1 MTQRLARACSR
12 HPWRTLGAW
21 LVVLVA
27 SAAAIATSLDLSS
40 EADVIGKF
48 ESRRAAD
55 LVFSNGLYDRRPV
68 DAIVIVRSE
77 TLKAGDPRFR
87 AFLRGL
93 QDEATA
99 ANVPVVPAGGPQV
112 SRDGHAVAL
121 PLTQRGPIDPLV
133 DLVHAHDGRDGFSV
147 TASAQDIAND
157 DFDSVSQHDL
167 EQGELFFGLPV
178 ALLILLLVFGS
189 GVAALVPLTVA
200 LVSILVAVGMT
211 AVASQLTNLSIFV
224 VNMISGM
231 GLALGI
237 DYALFVVSRYRE
249 ERAGGRD
256 QLDAIEVSGATAMRA
271 VLVSGIAF
279 VVAMIGMLLV
289 PHTVM
294 RSLAAGAIFVGI
306 VSVPAALTLLPAL
319 LGLLGDRL
327 EALRLPWLGHALA
340 ASAGREGRFWSSVV
354 RRVMRAPVLTLG
366 ISVVALLLVASP
378 LVGLKT
384 GSAGVSTLPDRLL
397 SKQGYLALQRDFGTA
412 GTNPVWVVVQ
422 GNGDKTTSSA
432 VDTLRRRVAE
442 SPDFGKP
449 TIRDRGDST
458 VQLISFTVAGDSTGD
473 RATHAVED
481 LRDRVVPEVFRGTG
495 AEVLVGGDTAEEL
508 DYEHV
513 MSHWMP
519 IVFAFV
525 LGLTL
530 VLLTIVFRSIVVAG
544 TAIVLNLLSV
554 GAAYGVLVLVFQH
567 GVLAG
572 TLGLLQVDRIE
583 PWVPLFL
590 FSVLFGLSMDYEVF
604 LLSRIRE
611 RFVQTGD
618 TDGSVAYG
626 VGSTARLITGA
637 AAIIIAVFVGFATGD
652 LAPFQQMGVGV
663 AVSLAVDA
671 TLIRSVVLPA
681 SMRLLGR
688 WNWYLPRWLEWLPR
702 LTLE

>member
-1 MTQRLARACSR
+1 VTRRLARACSR
-12 HPWRTLGAW
+12 HPWRTLSAW
-21 LVVLVA
+21 LAVLVL

-40 EADVIGKF
+40 EGDVIGKF
-48 ESRRAAD
+48 ESRQAAD
-55 LVFSNGLYDRRPV
+55 LVFSHGLYESQPV
-68 DAIVIVRSE
+68 DVIAIVRSR
-77 TLKAGDPRFR
+77 TAKAGDPSFR
-87 AFLRGL
+87 AFLHRMRE
-93 QDEATA
+93 DAVATD
-99 ANVPVVPAGGPQV
+99 VPVTEVGRQRV

-121 PLTQRGPIDPLV
+121 PLTQRGPIDRLV
-133 DLVHAHDGRDGFSV
+133 DLVHSHDGRDGFTV
-147 TASAQDIAND
+147 TATGNDIVDD
-157 DFDSVSQHDL
+157 DFDALSQHDL
-167 EQGELFFGLPV
+167 KKGELFFGLPV
-178 ALLILLLVFGS
+178 ALLILLFVFGS
-189 GVAALVPLTVA
+189 GVAALVPLTTA
-200 LVSILVAVGMT
+200 LVAILVALGMT

-249 ERAGGRD
+249 ERVHGRERLDAVEAAGGT
-256 QLDAIEVSGATAMRA
+256 ATRA
-271 VLVSGIAF
+271 VLVSGVAF
-279 VVAMIGMLLV
+279 VVAMTGMLLV

-306 VSVPAALTLLPAL
+306 ASVAAALTLLPAL
-319 LGLLGDRL
+319 LGLLGDRI

-340 ASAGREGRFWSSVV
+340 ASAGREGRFWSGVV
-354 RRVMRAPVLTLG
+354 HRVMRRPVLTLG
-366 ISVVALLLVASP
+366 TAVVALLLIASP

-397 SKQGYLALQRDFGTA
+397 SKRGYLALQRDFGSA
-412 GTNPVWVVVQ
+412 GTNPVWVVVK
-422 GNGDKTTSSA
+422 GRGDAATRSA
-432 VDTLRRRVAE
+432 IATLRRRVSE
-442 SPDFGKP
+442 SPEFGAATVRDNGDP
-449 TIRDRGDST
+449 T
-458 VQLISFTVAGDSTGD
+458 VELVSFTVAGDSTGD
-473 RATHAVED
+473 EATSAVQQ
-481 LRDRVVPEVFRGTG
+481 LRKRTVPDVFRGTG

-525 LGLTL
+525 LGLTFA
-530 VLLTIVFRSIVVAG
+530 LLTIVFRSIVVAG
-544 TAIVLNLLSV
+544 TAIALNLLSV

-572 TLGLLQVDRIE
+572 TLGLQQVDRIE

-618 TDGSVAYG
+618 TDGSVAFG

-637 AAIIIAVFVGFATGD
+637 AAIIIAVFVGFTTGD
-652 LAPFQQMGVGV
+652 LVPFQQMGVGV

-671 TLIRSVVLPA
+671 TVIRSVVLPA

-688 WNWYLPRWLEWLPR
+688 WNWYLPRWLQWLPR
-702 LTLE
+702 LTVE